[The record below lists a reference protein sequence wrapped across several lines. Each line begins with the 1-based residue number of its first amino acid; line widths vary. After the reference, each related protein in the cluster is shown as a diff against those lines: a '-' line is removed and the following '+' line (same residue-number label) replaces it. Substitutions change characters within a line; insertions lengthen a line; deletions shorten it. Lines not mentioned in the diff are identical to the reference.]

1 MNGKIYINNIEYDLS
16 TLTQEQIDSLIKY
29 GTLTGT
35 TASTAVIIDNDTLK
49 GEGTAES
56 PFKVAKT
63 PGTLTFKGET
73 GNTLYNGSAD
83 TTVDIGAFKDVFD
96 KDTIKGE
103 GTTDSP
109 LHIEYDILDDV
120 QVAVSHATKALTT
133 IEDVETDINKA
144 IDNSEEAYNY
154 ALEAYNVA
162 QTEVSTH
169 NLNGDDSVINS
180 ATSVSSIT
188 LVGLNQEITYTEKDK
203 DGKEIEYKL
212 VGEIFND
219 YQNNSAMGKY
229 SHAEGYC
236 TVASADCEHVQ
247 GRYNLED
254 NPSGYSFVIGNGSAS
269 TACSNAMTV
278 DWSGNTYIQ
287 GNLSADTVYGNAM
300 KDGSG
305 RVITEFYQQKV
316 SAGTNIGLDKDNYII
331 SSYTNTYNINGDET
345 DANYKSGITE
355 VSEVGAYQVTEY
367 FPTGNTAST
376 TGLSYSAVGEVFNDY
391 KQNSAF
397 GAYSHAEGLGTI
409 ASGKAQHVQGKYNI
423 ASGDS
428 AAVIIGNGL
437 SASERSNAFIM
448 DWSGN
453 AIFYGSVS
461 AQSISGEVDYASS
474 AGTAEK
480 DYKGNVI
487 DTTYNKNITFYDLNG
502 DNTSAYTASA
512 ITNVV
517 LVGHSVKT
525 EDKTDT
531 AQTIVNVGEIFNDY
545 SGNVATGQYSHA
557 EGHATSAIG
566 ENSHAEGDETIASG
580 NSSFAGGLKVQALG
594 NYSFA
599 FGNYNIVSASG
610 AHAEGVNNKVY
621 GKNSHAEGAA
631 NASSG
636 MNDHV
641 EGFNSYS
648 SGFAAHA
655 EGCSD
660 ARSQYSH
667 SEGWR
672 TSALTDGSHSEGK
685 FTIASG
691 ASQHA
696 MGRYNEV
703 QGEDYV
709 LVIGN
714 GTRSKRSNAMTMD
727 WSGNV
732 LTTGNVSANT
742 FIGNI
747 EYATKAK
754 EDANGN
760 IITDTYQKK
769 LTAGD
774 NITISEDNVISSTG
788 GGGGESIVVS
798 YFTPEEI
805 NDLFN

>member
-133 IEDVETDINKA
+133 IEDVETDISKA

-278 DWSGNTYIQ
+278 DWSGKPET
-287 GNLSADTVYGNAM
+287 
-300 KDGSG
+300 
-305 RVITEFYQQKV
+305 RFY
-316 SAGTNIGLDKDNYII
+316 
-331 SSYTNTYNINGDET
+331 
-345 DANYKSGITE
+345 
-355 VSEVGAYQVTEY
+355 
-367 FPTGNTAST
+367 
-376 TGLSYSAVGEVFNDY
+376 
-391 KQNSAF
+391 
-397 GAYSHAEGLGTI
+397 
-409 ASGKAQHVQGKYNI
+409 
-423 ASGDS
+423 
-428 AAVIIGNGL
+428 
-437 SASERSNAFIM
+437 
-448 DWSGN
+448 
-453 AIFYGSVS
+453 
-461 AQSISGEVDYASS
+461 
-474 AGTAEK
+474 
-480 DYKGNVI
+480 
-487 DTTYNKNITFYDLNG
+487 
-502 DNTSAYTASA
+502 
-512 ITNVV
+512 
-517 LVGHSVKT
+517 
-525 EDKTDT
+525 
-531 AQTIVNVGEIFNDY
+531 
-545 SGNVATGQYSHA
+545 
-557 EGHATSAIG
+557 
-566 ENSHAEGDETIASG
+566 
-580 NSSFAGGLKVQALG
+580 LKP
-594 NYSFA
+594 
-599 FGNYNIVSASG
+599 
-610 AHAEGVNNKVY
+610 
-621 GKNSHAEGAA
+621 KNSLIINHL
-631 NASSG
+631 
-636 MNDHV
+636 
-641 EGFNSYS
+641 FK
-648 SGFAAHA
+648 
-655 EGCSD
+655 
-660 ARSQYSH
+660 
-667 SEGWR
+667 
-672 TSALTDGSHSEGK
+672 LL
-685 FTIASG
+685 I
-691 ASQHA
+691 
-696 MGRYNEV
+696 
-703 QGEDYV
+703 
-709 LVIGN
+709 I
-714 GTRSKRSNAMTMD
+714 
-727 WSGNV
+727 NV
-732 LTTGNVSANT
+732 L
-742 FIGNI
+742 
-747 EYATKAK
+747 
-754 EDANGN
+754 
-760 IITDTYQKK
+760 
-769 LTAGD
+769 L
-774 NITISEDNVISSTG
+774 
-788 GGGGESIVVS
+788 
-798 YFTPEEI
+798 
-805 NDLFN
+805 

>member
-133 IEDVETDINKA
+133 IEDVETDISKA

-154 ALEAYNVA
+154 ALAAYNVA
-162 QTEVSTH
+162 QTAVSTH

-229 SHAEGYC
+229 SHSEGYC

-316 SAGTNIGLDKDNYII
+316 SAGTNIGLDNDNYII
-331 SSYTNTYNINGDET
+331 SSYTNTYNINGDDT
-345 DANYKSGITE
+345 DANYESGITE

-367 FPTGNTAST
+367 FPTGSTAST

-397 GAYSHAEGLGTI
+397 GAYSHAEGIGTI

-428 AAVIIGNGL
+428 TAVIIGNGL

-461 AQSISGEVDYASS
+461 AQTISGQVDYASS

-531 AQTIVNVGEIFNDY
+531 ANTIVNVGEIFNDY

-557 EGHATSAIG
+557 EGLQS
-566 ENSHAEGDETIASG
+566 
-580 NSSFAGGLKVQALG
+580 
-594 NYSFA
+594 
-599 FGNYNIVSASG
+599 SASSQG
-610 AHAEGVNNKVY
+610 AHAEGSFTIANNT
-621 GKNSHAEGAA
+621 
-631 NASSG
+631 
-636 MNDHV
+636 
-641 EGFNSYS
+641 
-648 SGFAAHA
+648 AAHA
-655 EGCSD
+655 EGNSCL
-660 ARSQYSH
+660 AGGEYSH
-667 SEGWR
+667 AEGNLNIV
-672 TSALTDGSHSEGK
+672 SGQSSHAEGSSNSVSGSCSHAEGFNNVIGSSFK
-685 FTIASG
+685 YAHVEGSYNIVSG
-691 ASQHA
+691 DNQHI
-696 MGRYNEV
+696 MGTYNKPMTNNCAFI
-703 QGEDYV
+703 
-709 LVIGN
+709 IGN
-714 GTRSKRSNAMTMD
+714 GSSDTSRNNCLTVDNYGNMVLEGELTDTKTYAIYSSTAATLELTGRSQCIYVGSTSVDVTEIR
-727 WSGNV
+727 
-732 LTTGNVSANT
+732 
-742 FIGNI
+742 
-747 EYATKAK
+747 
-754 EDANGN
+754 ANGFYK
-760 IITDTYQKK
+760 TGDTLTIFGNGTFMIGSKTFTIKDTESSVLK
-769 LTAGD
+769 LFYDG
-774 NITISEDNVISSTG
+774 NRFCHYV
-788 GGGGESIVVS
+788 
-798 YFTPEEI
+798 
-805 NDLFN
+805 

>member
-133 IEDVETDINKA
+133 IEDVETDISKA

-154 ALEAYNVA
+154 ALAAYNVA
-162 QTEVSTH
+162 QTAVSTH

-229 SHAEGYC
+229 SHSEGYC

-316 SAGTNIGLDKDNYII
+316 SAGTNIGLDNDNYII
-331 SSYTNTYNINGDET
+331 SSYTNTYNINGDDT
-345 DANYKSGITE
+345 DANYESGITE

-367 FPTGNTAST
+367 FPTGSTAST

-397 GAYSHAEGLGTI
+397 GAYSHAEGIGTI

-428 AAVIIGNGL
+428 TAVIIGNGL

-461 AQSISGEVDYASS
+461 AQTISGQVDYASS

-531 AQTIVNVGEIFNDY
+531 ANTIVNVGEIFNDY

-557 EGHATSAIG
+557 EGLQS
-566 ENSHAEGDETIASG
+566 
-580 NSSFAGGLKVQALG
+580 
-594 NYSFA
+594 
-599 FGNYNIVSASG
+599 SASSQG
-610 AHAEGVNNKVY
+610 AHAEGSFTIANNT
-621 GKNSHAEGAA
+621 
-631 NASSG
+631 
-636 MNDHV
+636 
-641 EGFNSYS
+641 
-648 SGFAAHA
+648 AAHA
-655 EGCSD
+655 EGNSCL
-660 ARSQYSH
+660 AGGEYSH
-667 SEGWR
+667 SEG
-672 TSALTDGSHSEGK
+672 SLNIVSGQSSHAEGSSNSVSGSCSHAEGFNNVIGSSFK
-685 FTIASG
+685 YAHVEGSYNIVSG
-691 ASQHA
+691 DNQHI
-696 MGRYNEV
+696 MGTYNKPMTNNCAFI
-703 QGEDYV
+703 
-709 LVIGN
+709 IGN
-714 GTRSKRSNAMTMD
+714 GSSDTSRNNCLTVDNYGNMVLEGELTDTKTYAIYSSTAATLELTGRSQCIYVGSTSVDVTEIR
-727 WSGNV
+727 
-732 LTTGNVSANT
+732 
-742 FIGNI
+742 
-747 EYATKAK
+747 
-754 EDANGN
+754 ANGFYK
-760 IITDTYQKK
+760 TGDTLTIFGNGTFMIGSKTFTIKDTESSVLK
-769 LTAGD
+769 LFYDG
-774 NITISEDNVISSTG
+774 NRFCYYV
-788 GGGGESIVVS
+788 
-798 YFTPEEI
+798 
-805 NDLFN
+805 

>member
-133 IEDVETDINKA
+133 IEDVETDISKA

-154 ALEAYNVA
+154 ALAAYNVA
-162 QTEVSTH
+162 QTAVSTH

-229 SHAEGYC
+229 SHSEGYC

-331 SSYTNTYNINGDET
+331 SSYTNTYNINGDDT
-345 DANYKSGITE
+345 DANYESGITE

-367 FPTGNTAST
+367 FPTGSTAST

-397 GAYSHAEGLGTI
+397 GAYSHAEGIGTI

-428 AAVIIGNGL
+428 TAVIIGNGL

-461 AQSISGEVDYASS
+461 AQTISGQVDYASS

-531 AQTIVNVGEIFNDY
+531 ANTIVNVGEIFNDY

-557 EGHATSAIG
+557 EGLQS
-566 ENSHAEGDETIASG
+566 
-580 NSSFAGGLKVQALG
+580 
-594 NYSFA
+594 
-599 FGNYNIVSASG
+599 SASSQG
-610 AHAEGVNNKVY
+610 AHAEGSFTIANNT
-621 GKNSHAEGAA
+621 
-631 NASSG
+631 
-636 MNDHV
+636 
-641 EGFNSYS
+641 
-648 SGFAAHA
+648 AAHA
-655 EGCSD
+655 EGNSCL
-660 ARSQYSH
+660 AGGEYSH
-667 SEGWR
+667 AEGNLNIV
-672 TSALTDGSHSEGK
+672 SGQSSHAEGSSNSVSGSCSHAEGFNNVIGSSFK
-685 FTIASG
+685 YAHVEGSYNIVSG
-691 ASQHA
+691 DNQHI
-696 MGRYNEV
+696 MGTYNKPITNNCAFI
-703 QGEDYV
+703 
-709 LVIGN
+709 IGN
-714 GTRSKRSNAMTMD
+714 GSSDTSRNNCLTVDNYGNMVLEGELTDTKTYAIYSSTAATLELTGRSQCIYVGSTSVDVTEIR
-727 WSGNV
+727 
-732 LTTGNVSANT
+732 
-742 FIGNI
+742 
-747 EYATKAK
+747 
-754 EDANGN
+754 ANGFYK
-760 IITDTYQKK
+760 TGDTLTIFGNGTFMIGSKTFTIKDTESSVLK
-769 LTAGD
+769 LFYDG
-774 NITISEDNVISSTG
+774 NRFCYYV
-788 GGGGESIVVS
+788 
-798 YFTPEEI
+798 
-805 NDLFN
+805 